1 MTKHALSRLFFISL
15 ALLCACKKDNDRPK
29 YPEDNVPQYQLRSIT
44 WNNGLKGEFVYN
56 SESNLQHIDYTFN
69 NVSDRTVF
77 GWNGKAFT
85 EMYDDGSLYKNVY
98 EYDAD
103 GKVIKMRNIARS
115 GSLPTE
121 YRFEYHYNTAKQI
134 DTLRYIVVNEAGT
147 QSKWISGYEY
157 SSTGDLLK
165 VTTRY
170 DSTVIT
176 HTIDTYSPSVSFVP
190 CHYIETT
197 MSENYVIYNL
207 GIMMQLQKQHK
218 LPSKVT
224 RVVKTGSNPSYVD
237 KIEERLFIV
246 NNYRI
251 DKLYTTITSPGMP
264 GYVNKLE
271 AVYSYN

>member
-15 ALLCACKKDNDRPK
+15 ALLCACKKDNDPPK
-29 YPEDNVPQYQLRSIT
+29 DPEDKVPQYQLRSIT

-56 SESNLQHIDYTFN
+56 SESNLQHIEYTFN
-69 NVSDRTVF
+69 KVSGRTVF
-77 GWNGKAFT
+77 GWNDKTFT

-103 GKVIKMRNIARS
+103 GKVIKMRNLPKS
-115 GSLPTE
+115 GSLSSE
-121 YRFEYHYNTAKQI
+121 YQFEFRYNSNKKLEELKYSI
-134 DTLRYIVVNEAGT
+134 INEAGKELRAT
-147 QSKWISGYEY
+147 SLYYYNSA
-157 SSTGDLLK
+157 GDLEK
-165 VTTRY
+165 AVTDY
-170 DSTVIT
+170 QGSIIT
-176 HTIDTYSPSVSFVP
+176 HTIDSYSPPVSFVP
-190 CHYIETT
+190 CHYIDPTL
-197 MSENYVIYNL
+197 MENYPIYNVAV
-207 GIMMQLQKQHK
+207 IMQLEKRYQ

-237 KIEERLFIV
+237 KIEEQLFIV

-251 DKLYTTITSPGMP
+251 DKLYTTITYPGMP